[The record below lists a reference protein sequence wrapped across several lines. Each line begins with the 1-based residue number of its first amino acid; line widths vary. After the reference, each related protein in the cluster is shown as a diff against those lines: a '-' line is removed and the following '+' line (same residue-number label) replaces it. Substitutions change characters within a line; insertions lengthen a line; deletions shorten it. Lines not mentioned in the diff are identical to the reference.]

1 MFEVTREM
9 RLSIKLWFFLPGKLS
24 EVEILCTS
32 RRYLVNYSVNWAS
45 TRAAHITMSATLP
58 FVPSDRTFPFHQ
70 RNIFSVF
77 PHPPVFTFAFTAKTA
92 MRVKNCHLWKQEQF
106 VGNGTYNSWQVPQ
119 VSFFFWGV
127 LKQNQMSSHCNILIL
142 KTKIYRPE
150 HLLVHVRVKVQLIES
165 SHLLQVCAT
174 LGKRFGEN
182 YKRFFRATRTLS
194 AKTLMKDFSNPRLGS
209 NLVTMS
215 WREAAS
221 NLLYQD
227 DLVII
232 AKDKIVK
239 PVL

>member
-1 MFEVTREM
+1 M
-9 RLSIKLWFFLPGKLS
+9 RLSIKLWFFLPSKLS

-45 TRAAHITMSATLP
+45 TPAAHITMSATLP

-92 MRVKNCHLWKQEQF
+92 MRVKNCHFWKQEQF
-106 VGNGTYNSWQVPQ
+106 VGNDTHNSWQVPQ
-119 VSFFFWGV
+119 VSFFFWGA

-142 KTKIYRPE
+142 KTRIYRPE

-174 LGKRFGEN
+174 LEKRFGEN
-182 YKRFFRATRTLS
+182 YKRFFWATHLERQDADEGFLES
-194 AKTLMKDFSNPRLGS
+194 KVGFKLGHHVLKGGS
-209 NLVTMS
+209 LKPDL
-215 WREAAS
+215 WRWSGHHCERQNS
-221 NLLYQD
+221 QTCFIKHKML
-227 DLVII
+227 
-232 AKDKIVK
+232 
-239 PVL
+239 

>member
-77 PHPPVFTFAFTAKTA
+77 PHRPVFTFAFTAKTA

-119 VSFFFWGV
+119 VSFFFWGA
-127 LKQNQMSSHCNILIL
+127 LKQNQMSSHCNILIFWKLISRDLSTANGGLPYPIGMFWSL
-142 KTKIYRPE
+142 KL
-150 HLLVHVRVKVQLIES
+150 HLSTHLSTS
-165 SHLLQVCAT
+165 SSM
-174 LGKRFGEN
+174 
-182 YKRFFRATRTLS
+182 S
-194 AKTLMKDFSNPRLGS
+194 ASKS
-209 NLVTMS
+209 NL
-215 WREAAS
+215 
-221 NLLYQD
+221 
-227 DLVII
+227 
-232 AKDKIVK
+232 
-239 PVL
+239 